1 MATNPKDQVVQ
12 VIVSHDGLNVG
23 ERFRVNS
30 DNIGW
35 VTPRVEAGY
44 LALFEGSDWSV
55 AVSPQDQP
63 EPAPVVESER

>member
-1 MATNPKDQVVQ
+1 MATKPKDQVVQ

-44 LALFEGSDWSV
+44 LAPLEGS
-55 AVSPQDQP
+55 VSSPGQP
-63 EPAPVVESER
+63 ESAPVVESER